1 MRSLRIVIGGLLAAA
16 PVLPAQDA
24 ERLRMSA
31 ITESYSFGSGY
42 PIRSMSQT
50 TLPVTL
56 DVSLGR
62 RASLVLSTGF
72 MSVSLRGVDSTGTFA
87 LDQNTPLDTELR
99 LDVSVVPQR
108 LVAFLAG
115 TVPTS
120 RQTIEE
126 SDLSIL
132 VGLTND
138 AVGFSVPTFGSGGNV
153 ATGFSAA
160 VPVGSFAL
168 GVAATGVYS
177 FAYQPVVS
185 RPAELQPGAEAR
197 LRLGIEGPLSTRT
210 YLRTAAS
217 LVMRQRDE
225 LDGFAG
231 HTLGRRL
238 ITYVSV
244 EQGLGPAML
253 GLYVFD
259 VFRGTP
265 QLEPT
270 AAGVAVLPRGN
281 LLVAGSNIALVLG
294 RHTSLVPGIEY
305 RVSTAAATAESTE
318 LLRQSSSFRASA
330 ELRHRLRAPLTLI
343 VRGEGALGEAV
354 DGATYY
360 DMRGYRASVRLELT
374 P

>member
-1 MRSLRIVIGGLLAAA
+1 MRPVPALIGAFVAAA
-16 PVLPAQDA
+16 SALPAQSA
-24 ERLRMSA
+24 ERLRVSA
-31 ITESYSFGSGY
+31 ITESYSFGAGY
-42 PIRSMSQT
+42 PIESMSQT
-50 TLPVTL
+50 TFPVTL
-56 DVSLGR
+56 DVTLGR
-62 RASLVLSTGF
+62 RANLVLSTGF
-72 MSVSLRGVDSTGTFA
+72 MSVNLRGVDTSGTFV
-87 LDQNTPLDTELR
+87 LNQSTPLDTELR
-99 LDVSVVPQR
+99 LDIGVVPQR
-108 LVAFLAG
+108 IVAFFA
-115 TVPTS
+115 TTIPTA

-126 SDLSIL
+126 SDLSLL

-138 AVGFSVPTFGSGGNV
+138 AVGFSVPSFGSGGNV

-160 VPVGSFAL
+160 IPIGSFAL
-168 GVAATGVYS
+168 GAAATGVYS

-210 YLRTAAS
+210 YLRAAS
-217 LVMRQRDE
+217 SFVMRERDE
-225 LDGFAG
+225 LDGIAG

-244 EQGLGPAML
+244 EQGVGAAIV

-281 LLVAGSNIALVLG
+281 LLVAGSNVALTLG
-294 RHTSLVPGIEY
+294 RHTSFVPGLEY

-318 LLRQSSSFRASA
+318 LLRQSSSLRASA

-343 VRGEGALGEAV
+343 FRGEGAVGDALN
-354 DGATYY
+354 GATYY
-360 DMRGYRASVRLELT
+360 DLRGFRASLRVELT